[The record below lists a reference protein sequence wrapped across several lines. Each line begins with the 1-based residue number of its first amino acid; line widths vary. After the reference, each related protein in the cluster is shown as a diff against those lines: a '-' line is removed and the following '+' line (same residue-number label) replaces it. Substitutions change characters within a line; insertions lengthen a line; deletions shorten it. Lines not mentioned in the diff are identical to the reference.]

1 MIQTDPNIFISLTSG
16 SNKGQKRTKKKK
28 YISEHLKVKGN

>member
-16 SNKGQKRTKKKK
+16 SNKGQKRTKKKRFLP
-28 YISEHLKVKGN
+28 EHLKVKDN